1 VVGGC
6 DDRPPPRGIIEAH
19 WEAAMDQRSADTPEV
34 LKFASRQNAR
44 DESPI
49 DQVGHALVAAVAQAA
64 RVGEENVE
72 RAMTVAHKLSIQLRD
87 AEDRIS
93 QLEAEI
99 NRLENRAIRA
109 EQWLQTIKSEIE
121 NKLIR
126 QLETNRPELPVLH

>member
-1 VVGGC
+1 
-6 DDRPPPRGIIEAH
+6 
-19 WEAAMDQRSADTPEV
+19 M
-34 LKFASRQNAR
+34 
-44 DESPI
+44 
-49 DQVGHALVAAVAQAA
+49 GHALVAAVAQAA

-87 AEDRIS
+87 AEDRIN

-99 NRLENRAIRA
+99 NRLESRAIRA

>member
-1 VVGGC
+1 
-6 DDRPPPRGIIEAH
+6 
-19 WEAAMDQRSADTPEV
+19 M
-34 LKFASRQNAR
+34 
-44 DESPI
+44 
-49 DQVGHALVAAVAQAA
+49 AQAA

-87 AEDRIS
+87 AEDRIN

-99 NRLENRAIRA
+99 NRLESRAIRA

>member
-1 VVGGC
+1 
-6 DDRPPPRGIIEAH
+6 
-19 WEAAMDQRSADTPEV
+19 MDQRSADTPEV

-49 DQVGHALVAAVAQAA
+49 DQVGHALVAAMAQAA